1 MDDTPWGA
9 IAAFTLLIIVAIGG
23 LMWGCPNY
31 SVYQQR
37 LSGEAELA
45 KANYSRQTA
54 VVEAQ
59 AKKDAA
65 VQLSQADTLR
75 AMGVAASNRIIGQSL
90 KDNPDYLKWLW
101 IESLKERNGD
111 VIYVPTEANL
121 PILEANRMRVVRARG
136 DSGGKGDAHP

>member
-1 MDDTPWGA
+1 MNDGPPWGA
-9 IAAFTLLIIVAIGG
+9 IAAFGLLIVLIVFGA
-23 LMWGCPNY
+23 LWGCPNY
-31 SVYQQR
+31 NVYEQR

-45 KANYSRQTA
+45 KAQYNRQTA
-54 VVEAQ
+54 VLEAN

-65 VQLSQADTLR
+65 IALSQADTLR
-75 AMGVAASNRIIGQSL
+75 AIGVAASNRIIGQSL

-121 PILEANRMRVVRARG
+121 PILEAHRLQA
-136 DSGGKGDAHP
+136 KPEAKP

>member
-9 IAAFTLLIIVAIGG
+9 ILAFSLLIILAAGG
-23 LMWGCPNY
+23 MLWGCPNY

-37 LSGEAELA
+37 LAGEAELA

-121 PILEANRMRVVRARG
+121 PILEANRLRVRASAQRA
-136 DSGGKGDAHP
+136 DTSR

>member
-9 IAAFTLLIIVAIGG
+9 IFAFALLLVLMIAGA
-23 LMWGCPNY
+23 MWGCPNY

-59 AKKDAA
+59 AKRDAA
-65 VQLSQADTLR
+65 IQLSQADTLR

-121 PILEANRMRVVRARG
+121 PILEASRIRRGAR
-136 DSGGKGDAHP
+136 DSGGKADAHP

>member
-1 MDDTPWGA
+1 MGDGA
-9 IAAFTLLIIVAIGG
+9 IGCGIGVGAGLVVLGAIILA
-23 LMWGCPNY
+23 MWGCPQYDVY
-31 SVYQQR
+31 SQR
-37 LSGEAELA
+37 QDGEAELA
-45 KANYSRQTA
+45 KANYTRQTA

-65 VQLSQADTLR
+65 IQLSQADTLR

-90 KDNPDYLKWLW
+90 RDNPGYLKWLW

-121 PILEANRMRVVRARG
+121 PILEASRAPR
-136 DSGGKGDAHP
+136 KEAAPVTK